1 MATKQ
6 RIVFGATAEW
16 SDDGGTTWTGIPE
29 VKGLV
34 VPEVEIEY
42 QDATNLDSA
51 GGFREYIPGLK
62 DAGEVTIPAGYTS
75 DGYETAVGYQMAGTL
90 VGFRTT
96 LPVETGQSTG
106 DTFEF
111 TGYINPAL
119 ETNDVGDII
128 AMNLNIRTSGAVT
141 FMKGTA
147 AT

>member
-6 RIVFGATAEW
+6 RIVYGATTEW
-16 SDDGGTTWTGIPE
+16 SGDGGTTYTNIPE

-34 VPEVEIEY
+34 VPETEIEY
-42 QDATNLDSA
+42 QDATNLDSV
-51 GGFREYIPGLK
+51 GGFREFIPGLK

-75 DGYETAVGYQMAGTL
+75 DGYETAVGYQTAGTL
-90 VGFRTT
+90 VNFRTT
-96 LPVETGQSTG
+96 LPVETGQATG

-111 TGYINPAL
+111 TGYISPAL

-141 FMKGTA
+141 FTKGTA
-147 AT
+147 A